1 MPRKQIPKR
10 GISSMQDAK
19 TSRIKKALFTARRAS
34 FLAGSLLLIFIG
46 FPPWAWAEEI
56 SFDQALERFYKNN
69 YDILINRYEID
80 KAYADYVGAK
90 LRPNPTLSTNIIGLG
105 YSRGYPRATDDT
117 QFTVRIDQLLELGGK
132 REYRTQAALAT
143 QQAVSL
149 SHKDVIR
156 NLLIGFYT
164 VYYNLQLDRLNTGF
178 ATEELERFG
187 RILDIAERRF
197 NAGFL
202 SYLDTEKI
210 RLAKID
216 LENNLT
222 NVQSQYRKD
231 VENFDLLIGAEN
243 AIEPYPLTLRDEF
256 SQFTEAE
263 LVETALKNRYDLF
276 ALEKQRE
283 AARQNISLAKALR
296 IPDLSVG
303 AEHDSFGTDANS
315 RLGGGIS
322 IGLPIFNRAQGAI
335 LRSNAEFKQ
344 IEEQIKKTKRVI
356 LSDVRQA
363 LISYRT
369 SAAIFETYR
378 SRRASMEDLLSRSEA
393 AFTLGGITVL
403 DLLDT
408 RRTYRDFIS
417 KYNQS
422 LVQVLLNRELIKV
435 YTGEVR

>member
-1 MPRKQIPKR
+1 MQNVKKRKPVRCGQVT
-10 GISSMQDAK
+10 G
-19 TSRIKKALFTARRAS
+19 RRSS
-34 FLAGSLLLIFIG
+34 FLFVFFLLI
-46 FPPWAWAEEI
+46 PLSVLPRNAEAEEI
-56 SFDQALERFYKNN
+56 HFEQALELFYKNN

-90 LRPNPTLSTNIIGLG
+90 LRPNPTLSANMIGIG
-105 YSRGYPRATDDT
+105 YQRGYPRFTDDT
-117 QFTVRIDQLLELGGK
+117 QFTVRIDQLIELGGK
-132 REYRTQAALAT
+132 RELRTNVALAT
-143 QQAVSL
+143 QQAAML
-149 SHKDVIR
+149 THKDVIR
-156 NLLIGFYT
+156 TLLIGFYA

-178 ATEELERFG
+178 ARDELERFG
-187 RILDIAERRF
+187 RILDISERRF

-202 SYLDTEKI
+202 SFLDTEKI
-210 RLAKID
+210 KLAKID

-222 NVQSQYRKD
+222 NFQGQFKKD
-231 VENFDLLIGAEN
+231 VENFDVLIGAEN
-243 AIEPYPLTLRDEF
+243 AVEPYPLAMREEF
-256 SQFTEAE
+256 SQFTESE

-283 AARQNISLAKALR
+283 AARQNIALSRALR

-303 AEHDSFGTDANS
+303 AEHDTFGADATS
-315 RLGGGIS
+315 RIGGGFS
-322 IGLPIFNRAQGAI
+322 IGLPVFNRAQGAI

-363 LISYRT
+363 LINYRT
-369 SAAIFETYR
+369 SLAVFGTYQTRKAA
-378 SRRASMEDLLSRSEA
+378 MEDLLNKSEA
-393 AFTLGGITVL
+393 AFSLGGITAL

-408 RRTYRDFIS
+408 RRTYRDFIT

-422 LVQVLLNRELIKV
+422 LVQVLLSRELIKV

>member
-1 MPRKQIPKR
+1 MQNVKKRKPVRCGQVA
-10 GISSMQDAK
+10 G
-19 TSRIKKALFTARRAS
+19 RRSS
-34 FLAGSLLLIFIG
+34 FLFMFFLLIPLFVLPQNTG
-46 FPPWAWAEEI
+46 AEEI
-56 SFDQALERFYKNN
+56 HFEQALDLFYKNN

-90 LRPNPTLSTNIIGLG
+90 LRPNPTLSVNTSGIGYQSG
-105 YSRGYPRATDDT
+105 YLRFTEDS
-117 QFTVRIDQLLELGGK
+117 QFTVRIDQLIELGGK
-132 REYRTQAALAT
+132 RELRTNVALAT
-143 QQAVSL
+143 QQAAML

-156 NLLIGFYT
+156 TLLIGFYT
-164 VYYNLQLDRLNTGF
+164 VYYNLQLDRLNTDFGKY
-178 ATEELERFG
+178 ELERFG
-187 RILDIAERRF
+187 RILDIAERKF

-210 RLAKID
+210 KLAKID

-222 NVQSQYRKD
+222 NFQGQFKKD
-231 VENFDLLIGAEN
+231 VENFNVLIGAGN
-243 AIEPYPLTLRDEF
+243 AVEPYPLAMREEF
-256 SQFTEAE
+256 PQFAESE

-283 AARQNISLAKALR
+283 AARQNIALSRALR

-303 AEHDSFGTDANS
+303 AEHDNFREPATS
-315 RLGGGIS
+315 RIGGGFS
-322 IGLPIFNRAQGAI
+322 IGLPVFNRAQGAI

-363 LISYRT
+363 LINYRT
-369 SAAIFETYR
+369 SLAVFGTYQTQKAA
-378 SRRASMEDLLSRSEA
+378 MEDLLNKSEA
-393 AFTLGGITVL
+393 AFSLGGITAL

-408 RRTYRDFIS
+408 RRTYRDFIA